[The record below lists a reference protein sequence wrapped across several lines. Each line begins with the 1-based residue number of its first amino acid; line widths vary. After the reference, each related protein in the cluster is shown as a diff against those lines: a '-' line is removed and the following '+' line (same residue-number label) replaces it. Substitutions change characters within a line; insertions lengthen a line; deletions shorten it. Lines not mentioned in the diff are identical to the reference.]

1 MSDIEPISLEQRAKD
16 LKIEAQSRHD
26 GVYLTGPDRIE
37 LLSDELPD
45 SSFDGDSFLL
55 ASFGNCRCASDAK
68 AIRQFDAHARVPSG
82 VDQVA
87 LGHETL
93 QLILEAPADSPFNR
107 GDVVVITPGHA
118 SEPIDPLS
126 FEPQKE
132 GVLAALGYSY
142 RYLGGLRRFNA
153 VPAKAP
159 GFVKAQGFGNLFN
172 KVTPKKDTSLISLAH
187 AEPFAC
193 NYGTN
198 KHVFVIEEGGG
209 FKYGVPPRSVLAY
222 LSGTARMAMI
232 NLTIVASVPDEELP
246 RVVYVTGSQAK
257 LDQMDE
263 YALVKDLRQ
272 RGTKVIMIDRKDPAI
287 IEKLTEHGKSDVVWT
302 NYASSETYDQ
312 AVSILADGGNLNNYA
327 GAVDPDLLIRMP
339 VGKASEFPSLE
350 EEARGQ
356 VDAMHHNLGPNDPK
370 RFRGLARDPRV
381 ALIGFEPGSDRE
393 KAYLELIPKGTPVLL
408 SSPESLS
415 SDFKPF
421 DEEELITDLFIAGP
435 PDEAERAYS
444 QLETRLARSAA
455 VNFVD
460 GDLLV
465 PIRSRQ
471 AHYVSRHQICGE
483 NVPWHM
489 TNTSEPH
496 SDDMVEQAS
505 NPVSFDWMVKGVCG
519 LRSVAEMMEE
529 VERDQPFG
537 SFFAFTELPDLP
549 YVDATSS
556 SFRSA
561 AQKASGLVRQ
571 SLIEAADEL
580 EVNEDTWSRNVEQ
593 ALYRGYGVPYPL
605 NLA

>member
-45 SSFDGDSFLL
+45 SSFDDDSFLL

-93 QLILEAPADSPFNR
+93 QLILEAPADSPFDR

-198 KHVFVIEEGGG
+198 KHVFVIGEGGG

-246 RVVYVTGSQAK
+246 RVVYVTGSQVK

-272 RGTKVIMIDRKDPAI
+272 RGTKVILIERKDPAI

-339 VGKASEFPSLE
+339 VGKASEFPSLG

-393 KAYLELIPKGTPVLL
+393 KAYLELIPKGSPVLL
-408 SSPESLS
+408 SSPETLS
-415 SDFKPF
+415 SDFKPL

-435 PDEAERAYS
+435 PDEAKRAYS

-455 VNFVD
+455 VNFID

-519 LRSVAEMMEE
+519 LRSVTEMMGE

-549 YVDATSS
+549 YVEATSS

-571 SLIEAADEL
+571 SLTEAADEL
-580 EVNEDTWSRNVEQ
+580 ELNEDTWSRNVEQ